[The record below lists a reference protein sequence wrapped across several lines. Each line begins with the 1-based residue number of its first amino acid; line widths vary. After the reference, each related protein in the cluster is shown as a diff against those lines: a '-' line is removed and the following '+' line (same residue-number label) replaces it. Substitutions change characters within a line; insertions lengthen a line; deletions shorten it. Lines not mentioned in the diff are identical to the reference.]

1 MSGDIASAG
10 RTSVVLTRRKFVKI
24 WPFLKSGSR
33 VLPLFGLGVTLAIC
47 AVLAGCSSHQTKSAK
62 AGGPPPAVPV
72 GVATVKE
79 GAFDVYLTG
88 LGNVQAYNTV
98 SLKTRIDGQIM
109 QVNFREG
116 QDVKAGELLI
126 LIDPRPY
133 EVALAQAQATLQ
145 KDEAQLA
152 NAKAQYERNKVLY
165 EQGVIAK
172 QDLDTMQAS
181 FGTFEGTIAADKA
194 AIDSAKLNLTYC
206 RIVSPINGR
215 VGLRQVDPGN
225 YVTAAGN
232 TPMLT
237 ITQLHP
243 IAVVF
248 TIPEDQL
255 QDVAKQM
262 KSGTLE
268 VDAYSRDDQTKLAT
282 GRLETINN
290 QIDQTTGTVQLK
302 AVFDNPEN
310 TLWPNQF
317 VNAHLLLKQLKDAIT
332 APASALQRGP
342 DGNFVYMV
350 DAQNQAQMQAVK
362 VDLTQGTTIVVAS
375 GLKAGERVVT
385 DGQEKLQAGMKVA
398 PQAPAHQKGGASS
411 GQIGSGT

>member
-1 MSGDIASAG
+1 MK
-10 RTSVVLTRRKFVKI
+10 TR
-24 WPFLKSGSR
+24 PFLRPGKRKIAALLGY
-33 VLPLFGLGVTLAIC
+33 GVTLAIC
-47 AVLAGCSSHQTKSAK
+47 AALVGCGSRPSKSAK

-79 GAFDVYLTG
+79 GDFDVYLTG
-88 LGNVQAYNTV
+88 LGSVQAFNTV

-109 QVNFREG
+109 QVNFQEG
-116 QDVKAGELLI
+116 QDVKQGDLLI

-133 EVALAQAQATLQ
+133 EVALAQAQANLE
-145 KDEAQLA
+145 KDEAQLT

-172 QDLDTMQAS
+172 QDLDTMEAS
-181 FGTFEGTIAADKA
+181 FGTYEGTIASDKA

-225 YVTAAGN
+225 YVTAAGG
-232 TPMLT
+232 TAMLV

-248 TIPEDQL
+248 TLPEDQL
-255 QDVAKQM
+255 QQVFQQM
-262 KSGTLE
+262 KSGALE
-268 VDAYSRDDQTKLAT
+268 VDAYSRDDQTKL
-282 GRLETINN
+282 GGGKLLTINN
-290 QIDQTTGTVQLK
+290 EIDQTTGTVQLK
-302 AVFDNPEN
+302 AIFDNLDN

-317 VNAHLLLKQLKDAIT
+317 VNAHLLLKKMKDAIT

-342 DGNFVYMV
+342 DGNFVYTV
-350 DAQNQAQMQAVK
+350 DGQNVVQMQPVQLA
-362 VDLTQGTTIVVAS
+362 LTQGAISVFSS
-375 GLKAGERVVT
+375 GLPAGARVVT

-398 PQAPAHQKGGASS
+398 PQAPAHQRSGSSS
-411 GQIGSGT
+411 GSIGSQL